1 MNAKGVASSYSDVY
15 TPGHGGAGS
24 EGEGGA
30 GGGGGGGGSGDF
42 DDLNSGGGDS
52 GGSGGSGGY
61 GGGGGNGGEAGGGS
75 FAFYVTAGSS
85 AVVDYASEL
94 ATQGGG
100 SGAQGGNGG
109 AGGAGGAG
117 GQGSAY
123 AATTIGAGSNGGAGG
138 AGGPGGPGAGGEGGP
153 SFAVAGG
160 GSLELG
166 TGVLEQVARPGEGG
180 EPGGEG
186 GRPAH
191 SGGGGPNQP
200 CSASCKVNATLPV
213 QLPSV
218 VTVSKGVIVIT
229 IGCLEACTG
238 KLTLTGSFG
247 KHHVKGLAL
256 AAKHGGTSVLGKL
269 SFSAPA
275 KKLVKLHVH
284 LSKAASKQLKALTSM
299 KATLTVVLK
308 LGKAKKT
315 KHTQTIELV
324 GSAASKPTKAK

>member
-1 MNAKGVASSYSDVY
+1 MSANAQGTVSSYSNVY
-15 TPGHGGAGS
+15 TPGHG
-24 EGEGGA
+24 
-30 GGGGGGGGSGDF
+30 
-42 DDLNSGGGDS
+42 
-52 GGSGGSGGY
+52 
-61 GGGGGNGGEAGGGS
+61 
-75 FAFYVTAGSS
+75 
-85 AVVDYASEL
+85 
-94 ATQGGG
+94 
-100 SGAQGGNGG
+100 
-109 AGGAGGAG
+109 
-117 GQGSAY
+117 
-123 AATTIGAGSNGGAGG
+123 
-138 AGGPGGPGAGGEGGP
+138 GAGGEGGP

-160 GSLELG
+160 GSVELG
-166 TGVLEQVARPGEGG
+166 SGVLEQVARPGEGG

-256 AAKHGGTSVLGKL
+256 AAKHGGATSVLGKL
-269 SFSAPA
+269 SFAVPA
-275 KKLVKLHVH
+275 KKLVKLHIH
-284 LSKAASKQLKALTSM
+284 LGKSARKQLKSVTSM
-299 KATLTVVLK
+299 KATLTVELK

-315 KHTQTIELV
+315 KHTQMIELV
-324 GSAASKPTKAK
+324 GSAASKPAKAK